1 MGTEYIENRVIDG
14 VMLGVFCGALSVLA
28 GDWLVE
34 RFNMSI
40 EVGHSALLL
49 MCGLLVGCLLL
60 TDIGLKIVF
69 SGRHRTIFDG
79 KRALYATL
87 CGRAVGIVLGI
98 AIAAAISDYRGA

>member
-40 EVGHSALLL
+40 EVGRSALLL